1 MLSRNFLRGL
11 LMPALAASSAALAG
25 PLYNITALP
34 PGTNPTGI
42 NSSGQIVG
50 DVGVDGGA
58 RRAFVW
64 SAGSMVTYGTLGGAD
79 STGAAINN
87 SGRIAGSAANADGST
102 HAVTGMSGSLSK
114 LNVYGGAVSSFG
126 RAINGAGQVAGYY
139 YPGAGGVR
147 AFTQVGGVDIDLGTL
162 GGNFATASGIN
173 SAGHIVGFSALDDS
187 SPWLAHAFLYA
198 DGVMHDLGTMEG
210 ASLSEATAINDN
222 GQVAGHGWVFGSHHA
237 FLWQD
242 GVMQDLGTL
251 GGRRSFAYGMNNL
264 GQVVGNSNDIED
276 FDYFAYLYSGGVMT
290 DLNALIDPASG
301 WVLHSANGINDAGQI
316 AAYGCRGDECGAL
329 LLDLTPAAVPEPGSL
344 GLFAAALMLLGWGR
358 TSPLTRA
365 AYRRA

>member
-11 LMPALAASSAALAG
+11 LIPALAASSTALAG

-34 PGTNPTGI
+34 AGTNPTGI

-50 DVGVDGGA
+50 DVGADGGS

-64 SAGSMVTYGTLGGAD
+64 SAGTMLTYGTLGGAD
-79 STGAAINN
+79 STGAAIDN
-87 SGRIAGSAANADGST
+87 SGRITGWSGVADGNT
-102 HAVTGMSGSLSK
+102 HAMIGLSGSLSN
-114 LNVYGGAVSSFG
+114 LNVYGGGGISSFG

-210 ASLSEATAINDN
+210 ASLSEATAINDLD
-222 GQVAGHGWVFGSHHA
+222 QIAGHGWVFGSHHA
-237 FLWQD
+237 FLYED

-251 GGRRSFAYGMNNL
+251 GGRRSFAYGLNNL
-264 GQVVGNSNDIED
+264 GQVVGNANDITD
-276 FDYFAYLYSGGVMT
+276 FDYFAYLYSDGVMT
-290 DLNALIDPASG
+290 NLNSLIDPGSG
-301 WVLHSANGINDAGQI
+301 WVLYSAMGINDAGQI
-316 AAYGCRGDECGAL
+316 AAYGCRGDECGGL
-329 LLDLTPAAVPEPGSL
+329 LLDLAPAQVPEPGSL
-344 GLFAAALMLLGWGR
+344 GLFAAALLLLGAMR
-358 TSPLTRA
+358 PSA
-365 AYRRA
+365 ACRRA